1 MKMKSRFTV
10 VLVLFVLA
18 SLAYLAVGNFLQKSE
33 IQAGQGPVATQV
45 SVASLLGS
53 PRQGGPPEAEHVV
66 VAYYFHG
73 TYRCSTCLR
82 IEQYSR
88 EALEAGFPEGIESGR
103 LEWYAVNVEEPQN
116 EHFVEDYELTT
127 RSLVLVEMEGGEQT
141 RWKNLQRVWE
151 LVADREAFM
160 AYVQQETRSYL
171 GGS

>member
-1 MKMKSRFTV
+1 MKMKTGLTV

-18 SLAYLAVGNFLQKSE
+18 SLAYLAVSNFLQETE
-33 IQAGQGPVATQV
+33 IQAEEEPVAAQV
-45 SVASLLGS
+45 SVAPLLE
-53 PRQGGPPEAEHVV
+53 PPLQDGPPEAEHVV

-73 TYRCSTCLR
+73 TSRCSTCLR
-82 IEQYSR
+82 IEQYAR
-88 EALEAGFPEGIESGR
+88 EALEAGFPEELESGT

-116 EHFVEDYELTT
+116 YHFVEDYDLAT
-127 RSLVLVEMEGGEQT
+127 RSLVLVETEGGEQT

-160 AYVQQETRSYL
+160 AYVQQETGSYL